1 MKEFFM
7 SHVYFLVTET
17 KKGKS
22 TDPPT
27 LEHMNLSFSLM
38 GYKSLS

>member
-22 TDPPT
+22 TDPPYT
-27 LEHMNLSFSLM
+27 GTHEFVLFLNGL
-38 GYKSLS
+38 